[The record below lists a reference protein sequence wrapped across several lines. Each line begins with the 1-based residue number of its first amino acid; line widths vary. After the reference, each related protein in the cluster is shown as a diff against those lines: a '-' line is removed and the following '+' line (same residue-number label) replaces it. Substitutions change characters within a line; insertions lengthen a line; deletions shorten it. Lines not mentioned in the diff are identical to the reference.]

1 MPTELLDETGDLIR
15 ERGRE
20 YGTSTGRPRR
30 TGWFDGVAARQAARL
45 NGVTEVNLS
54 LLDVLDVMEEIKI
67 CTAYDIDGELT
78 TTVPSAVDEYAR
90 AQPVNES
97 IRGWKADLTG
107 ARSHSD
113 LPSAAREYISTLE
126 RIIGAPI
133 TMIGVGPGRE
143 QLVPLTD
150 WAAIRQITPTR

>member
-1 MPTELLDETGDLIR
+1 
-15 ERGRE
+15 
-20 YGTSTGRPRR
+20 
-30 TGWFDGVAARQAARL
+30 
-45 NGVTEVNLS
+45 VTEVNLS